1 MNEIIDIVDIP
12 RRKKK
17 SFKGC
22 CKNFINKVF
31 TLNNF
36 FIFLIL
42 SNLICFIMMIVI
54 ISNIYNDTLQPFIDM
69 INEKVGYLDKITT
82 IEKYLE
88 SMNNTLTRI
97 CESEPIHRYCV
108 EYE

>member
-17 SFKGC
+17 SFKGR
-22 CKNFINKVF
+22 CKKFICKVF

-36 FIFLIL
+36 FILL
-42 SNLICFIMMIVI
+42 LLLNLICFIMMFVI
-54 ISNIYNDTLQPFIDM
+54 INNVYNDTLQPFIDM
-69 INEKVGYLDKITT
+69 INSKVGYLEKITT